1 METEK
6 VIEISCTQRGY
17 PAIWEMG
24 GALEDLS
31 SGYSRIITSNN
42 KKPMPFVCAS
52 KSRTVNGEHCLIL
65 LHPGDYIVDCEMK
78 SKDGSFNFEV
88 KEWRV
93 VAMLMDYKV
102 KLQATDEIK
111 VNLIADDMVV
121 DGMKNYP
128 EHYQSAMLIA
138 LSPKCKTATFV
149 DWNIMDANLARK
161 MLNEEGEVLF
171 SDDKRMKLNN
181 PKEVIK
187 NIFRCNS
194 YDEAVNVATKRN
206 IEVLMLDN
214 IPYGLRGKN
223 GRTCSN
229 KNNKKSA

>member
-6 VIEISCTQRGY
+6 VIEISCTERGY

-31 SGYSRIITSNN
+31 SGYSRIITNSN
-42 KKPMPFVCAS
+42 KRPMPFVCAS

-78 SKDGSFNFEV
+78 LIDGWFNFRIT
-88 KEWRV
+88 EWRV
-93 VAMLMDYKV
+93 VAMLMDYKA
-102 KLQATDEIK
+102 KLQMTNSIKIKIIENDIDEIEK
-111 VNLIADDMVV
+111 YSDS
-121 DGMKNYP
+121 
-128 EHYQSAMLIA
+128 YQSAILISLA
-138 LSPKCKTATFV
+138 PKCKIPMFV

-161 MLNEEGEVLF
+161 ILNEEGEILF
-171 SDDKRMKLNN
+171 SNDNRMKLND

-206 IEVLMLDN
+206 IEILMLDN